1 MRNNL
6 HLGSDV
12 SVSVRV
18 ESSHDSRGVVGNTDT
33 EGVSAIVGRDGE
45 INSNGRCH
53 YLMSMK
59 IKLFR
64 RATEE
69 QREKS

>member
-18 ESSHDSRGVVGNTDT
+18 ESSHDSRGVVGNT
-33 EGVSAIVGRDGE
+33 ERGSAIVGRDGE
-45 INSNGRCH
+45 VNSNGRCH

>member
-1 MRNNL
+1 M
-6 HLGSDV
+6 
-12 SVSVRV
+12 
-18 ESSHDSRGVVGNTDT
+18 GNTT
-33 EGVSAIVGRDGE
+33 EGVLVIDGRDGE
-45 INSNGRCH
+45 VNSNGRCH

-64 RATEE
+64 QATEE